1 MPVGSGRQ
9 RFGAHMS
16 IAGGL
21 HMAFDR
27 GRQVGCDCLQIFVKN
42 QRQWR
47 ARPITNDQ
55 IQLWRRA
62 RRDTQLRPVF
72 AHGTYLVNLAS
83 PDRTVWRRS
92 VAACCDELVRCQRLG
107 IRDLIIHPG
116 AHGGRGVSAGIGRV
130 TAALN
135 ELFDRTAGARVR
147 VLLET
152 TAGQGNAI
160 GHEFEQLAEIMGGV
174 GNRRRVGVCID
185 TAHVFAAGYDLR
197 TPDGYAET
205 IERLDRAVGL
215 RRVRCLHLNDS
226 KTACGSRIDRHDHI
240 GKGKLG
246 REAFRMLLNDERL
259 VLVPRILETP
269 KGEDGRGRS
278 YDKNNLDKLRR
289 LVGR

>member
-16 IAGGL
+16 VAGGL
-21 HMAFDR
+21 HTAFDR

-47 ARPITNDQ
+47 ARPITDEQ
-55 IQLWRRA
+55 VRLWRRA

-83 PDRTVWRRS
+83 PDRAVWRRS
-92 VAACCDELVRCQRLG
+92 VAACWDELVRCERLG
-107 IRDLIIHPG
+107 IRDLIVHPG
-116 AHGGRGVSAGIGRV
+116 AHGGRGVLAGIARV

-135 ELFDRTAGARVR
+135 ELFDRTPGAPVR
-147 VLLET
+147 ILLET

-160 GHEFEQLAEIMGGV
+160 GHEFEQLAEIIGGV

-197 TPDGYAET
+197 TLNGYAGT

-226 KTACGSRIDRHDHI
+226 KTACGSRVDRHDHI
-240 GKGKLG
+240 GRGKLG
-246 REAFRMLLNDERL
+246 RAAFRMLLNDPRL
-259 VLVPRILETP
+259 MSVPRILETP

-278 YDKNNLDKLRR
+278 YDRNNLDRLRR
-289 LVGR
+289 LVTA